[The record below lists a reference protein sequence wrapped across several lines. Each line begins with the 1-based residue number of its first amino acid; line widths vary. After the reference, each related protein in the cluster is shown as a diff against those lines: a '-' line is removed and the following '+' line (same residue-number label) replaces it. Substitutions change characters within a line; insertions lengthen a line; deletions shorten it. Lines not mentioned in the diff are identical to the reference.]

1 MQYRLVN
8 GQLGTVKHISRDST
22 NSANKIYVKFDNDNS
37 GLERMYTYKAQGPSR
52 ENSSEFRIIE
62 TKEI

>member
-8 GQLGTVKHISRDST
+8 GQLGTVKHISRDSV
-22 NSANKIYVKFDNDNS
+22 NSANKIYVKFDNDNA
-37 GLERMYTYKAQGPSR
+37 GLERMYTDKAQGPGR
-52 ENSSEFRIIE
+52 ENSSEFRITE

>member
-37 GLERMYTYKAQGPSR
+37 GLERMYTESSR
-52 ENSSEFRIIE
+52 PKSR
-62 TKEI
+62 K

>member
-1 MQYRLVN
+1 MQYRLVY

-37 GLERMYTYKAQGPSR
+37 GLERMYTDKAQGPSL

>member
-1 MQYRLVN
+1 MII
-8 GQLGTVKHISRDST
+8 LGWKGCI
-22 NSANKIYVKFDNDNS
+22 
-37 GLERMYTYKAQGPSR
+37 LKAQGPSR